1 MKFRYLPMTEE
12 DRREMLSAIGVD
24 SVDDLFAD
32 IPEGV
37 RYRGRLNLPDGLSEP
52 ELVRHMQRLSQKNTT
67 FDQAICFLGAGAYEH
82 HIPSVVDH
90 IISRSEFYTAYTP
103 YQPEISQGELQAI
116 FEFQTMICELTGMEV
131 ANSSMYDGPTALAE
145 AAVGRPE
152 LGRQLAEEGM
162 RLYPHIPELILHLGA
177 LRERAGVAEEAE
189 VFYRRAVEE
198 APELPQARKALG
210 DALYRRGA
218 YEEATEQYRRAIEL
232 RPELGD
238 DVYLKLGNI
247 AYKQGERGEAVGLWT
262 RALELNPENG
272 IARTNLELVQRVLA
286 SSPS

>member
-1 MKFRYLPMTEE
+1 
-12 DRREMLSAIGVD
+12 MLSAIGVD

-67 FDQAICFLGAGAYEH
+67 FDQAFAFLGAGAYEH

-145 AAVGRPE
+145 AA
-152 LGRQLAEEGM
+152 
-162 RLYPHIPELILHLGA
+162 
-177 LRERAGVAEEAE
+177 GVAAAATRKKKILVSRTVHPEARAILRLQAKGLGLVVKEIPHKDGITDLSLLEAE
-189 VFYRRAVEE
+189 ADEDTAAVILQSPNFFGNLEDVSRAEPIAHRHKGLLVVSTN
-198 APELPQARKALG
+198 PIALG
-210 DALYRRGA
+210 LIKPPGACGADIVVGDAQPLGIPVGVRRPP
-218 YEEATEQYRRAIEL
+218 L
-232 RPELGD
+232 RFLRHHPE
-238 DVYLKLGNI
+238 
-247 AYKQGERGEAVGLWT
+247 R
-262 RALELNPENG
+262 
-272 IARTNLELVQRVLA
+272 
-286 SSPS
+286 